1 MGVGWSRGMN
11 YNRTNFVD
19 LPSYTNIRPI
29 SFSQVAKLENP
40 PDKVPWQERLTCKRL
55 KQAVQVAE

>member
-1 MGVGWSRGMN
+1 MVKRYELQQNKFCGPIC
-11 YNRTNFVD
+11 T